1 MENANEKNAKEKNG
15 RVLNV
20 GIVGLGFGA
29 EFIPI
34 YQQHPNATMYA
45 ICDQNAARLDEIG
58 DRFGITARYRD
69 YQAMLD
75 DDQIDVIHVNTP
87 PMLHAEGSV
96 RALEAGKHVGS
107 TIPMALSVEDCH
119 QVVTAAERTGLV
131 YMMMETAL
139 YGREFLYLKQ
149 LYEQGE
155 LGRVQFLRAAHHQD
169 MSGWPSYWEGLPPFY
184 NGTHAVSP
192 ALGLC
197 GNEAEYVECV
207 GSGRVFDRMQGA
219 YGSPFAVE
227 STHIA
232 FKDSDLAAEVT
243 RHLWATARQYC
254 ESFDVYGSIRSFE
267 WAQVEGEKHLMHL
280 GETPE
285 RITVPDFADRL
296 PAEIRPFTT
305 GGVYSGTGDAASR
318 AFQQGGG
325 HSGSHPHLVHGL
337 ISAIL
342 GEAEPYPDAV
352 RGANITCTGILA
364 HESALAG
371 GERKYL
377 PEWTFAPGNAPTVI
391 ALDQGQEPPWSDK
404 GWPSAVTGHH
414 RSPTGV

>member
-1 MENANEKNAKEKNG
+1 MQSRTA
-15 RVLNV
+15 VNV

-34 YQQHPNATMYA
+34 YQQHPDATMYA
-45 ICDQNAARLDEIG
+45 ICDENAARLGEIG
-58 DRFGITARYRD
+58 DRFGIRARYRD

-75 DDQIDVIHVNTP
+75 DDTIDVIHINTP

-107 TIPMALSVEDCH
+107 AIPMALSVADC
-119 QVVTAAERTGLV
+119 QRVVEAQQRTGLV
-131 YMMMETAL
+131 YMMMETAI
-139 YGREFLYLKQ
+139 YGREFLYVKQ
-149 LYEQGE
+149 LYERGD
-155 LGRVQFLRAAHHQD
+155 LGHVQFLRAAHHQD
-169 MSGWPSYWEGLPPFY
+169 MTGSPSYWDGLPPFY

-192 ALGLC
+192 TLCLG

-227 STHIA
+227 STHIT
-232 FKDSDLAAEVT
+232 FKHSDAAAEVT
-243 RHLWATARQYC
+243 HHLWATARQYR

-267 WAQVEGEKHLMHL
+267 WAQVEGEAHVLHL

-285 RITVPDFADRL
+285 RITIPDFADRL
-296 PAEIRPFTT
+296 PEPIRRFTT
-305 GGVYSGTGDAASR
+305 RGVYTGTGDAASE
-318 AFQQGGG
+318 AFEQGGG

-337 ISAIL
+337 ISTVL
-342 GEAEPYPDAV
+342 GRSEPYPDAV
-352 RGANITCTGILA
+352 RAANITCTGILS

-371 GERKYL
+371 GQRRYL
-377 PEWTFAPGNAPTVI
+377 PEWTFVAGNAPTVV
-391 ALDQGQEPPWSDK
+391 ALDQGKEPPWSTGK
-404 GWPSAVTGHH
+404 SGAPSPGI
-414 RSPTGV
+414 